1 MRQVMTTVLIM
12 LTISTA
18 TKAEQVAHKTS
29 ISTTV
34 RLFGFDNG
42 KYTAEIR
49 TQALPCPGVTV
60 ENVKTYNGVTDAND
74 AFDKLR
80 DYLSAL
86 YTSIDHQAE
95 TCHKR

>member
-1 MRQVMTTVLIM
+1 MRQVMTAMLII
-12 LTISTA
+12 LTISA
-18 TKAEQVAHKTS
+18 AAKAVQVAHKTA

-49 TQALPCPGVTV
+49 TQALPCPGV
-60 ENVKTYNGVTDAND
+60 NIDNFKTYNGVTSADD
-74 AFDKLR
+74 AFYKLR